1 MRIAYYMPLKPPG
14 HANPSGDL
22 VTGRELREF
31 LVTQD
36 HQVELASSLRS
47 RWIYWKPHNLL
58 RLRPEKKRICRR
70 LQKDPVQLWL
80 TYHTYYKA
88 PDLLGGPCCKALDI
102 PYVIFQGIYSTKRRR
117 KLKSLPGFILNR
129 SALMAAQMV
138 YTNKRKDEKNL
149 HRLLPQE
156 RVSYLAP
163 GIQPGLFGFDAEL
176 RKEVRAHWQV
186 GDRKV
191 VLSTAMLR
199 PGVKT
204 AGIQQVI
211 RSCASLIHGGHKIL
225 LVIIGDG
232 RNRQLL
238 ESEAGERL
246 GDACVFAGR
255 IDRLE
260 LYRYYS
266 GADLFAFPGIEESL
280 GMVYLEAQ
288 STGLPVVAF
297 SDWGASE
304 AVVDQQTGLLTPAAR
319 PEEFT
324 AAIERLLT
332 DKELREDM
340 GQAGRTHVRANH
352 NLTKNYQRLTE
363 HLQEVVAHY
372 RRRPEVP
379 S

>member
-1 MRIAYYMPLKPPG
+1 M
-14 HANPSGDL
+14 
-22 VTGRELREF
+22 TGRELREF
-31 LVTQD
+31 LVKQGQ
-36 HQVELASSLRS
+36 QVEVASSLRS
-47 RWIYWKPHNLL
+47 RWIYWKPLDLL
-58 RLRPEKKRICRR
+58 RLRPERRRICTR
-70 LQKDPVQLWL
+70 LQNDPVQLWL

-88 PDLLGGPCCKALDI
+88 PDLLGAPCCKTLGI

-117 KLKSLPGFILNR
+117 KLKSLPGFMLNR
-129 SALMAAQMV
+129 SALLAARMV

-156 RVSYLAP
+156 KVCYLAP
-163 GIQPGLFGFDAEL
+163 GIQPDLFSFDASLREEL
-176 RKEVRAHWQV
+176 RVRWQV
-186 GDRKV
+186 GDRQV

-204 AGIQQVI
+204 EGIRQVI
-211 RSCASLIHGGHKIL
+211 RSCAELVRRGRKLL
-225 LVIIGDG
+225 LVVIGDG

-238 ESEAGERL
+238 EDEAREHL
-246 GDACVFAGR
+246 GAACLFLGR
-255 IDRLE
+255 VDRLE

-288 STGLPVVAF
+288 STGLPVVAHG
-297 SDWGASE
+297 DWGASE

-324 AAIERLLT
+324 AAIEKLLAE
-332 DKELREDM
+332 DGLRTAM
-340 GQAGRTHVRANH
+340 GRAGRTHIRDNH
-352 NLTKNYQRLTE
+352 DLTRNYQRLTE
-363 HLQEVVAHY
+363 HLQEVVVSY
-372 RRRPEVP
+372 RRRSEVA